1 MRSISV
7 AVCAAALTAAGL
19 AGGVGTAPVARAYD
33 PSINGTYTATVVG
46 QWARSRQVYH
56 QEAMVRSTWKITTSC
71 ANAYECTGEVVSDQ
85 GWSAPVRMFDGLNW
99 YLRRDIPNWETCDDG
114 TSYTATDYIMFYP
127 ADPVTAVN
135 TLGSPVF
142 RGDERTLGPSGACGT
157 NLPLDIEQPLRLDK
171 IG

>member
-1 MRSISV
+1 MRSMNV
-7 AVCAAALTAAGL
+7 AVGATLAAAGI
-19 AGGVGTAPVARAYD
+19 AGGGAMAPPAQAYN
-33 PSINGTYTATVVG
+33 PAINGTYTATVVG

-56 QEAMVRSTWKITTSC
+56 QEEMVRSTWKITTSC

-85 GWSAPVRMFDGLNW
+85 GWSAPVRMFDGLSW
-99 YLRRDIPNWETCDDG
+99 YLRRDIPNWETCSDG
-114 TSYTATDYIMFYP
+114 TSYAATDYIMFYP

-142 RGDERTLGPSGACGT
+142 RGDQRTVGPSGACGT

>member
-1 MRSISV
+1 MRSMSM
-7 AVCAAALTAAGL
+7 AVSAALAVTGV
-19 AGGVGTAPVARAYD
+19 AGGVGMAPLARAYNAAV
-33 PSINGTYTATVVG
+33 NGTYLATVVG

-56 QEAMVRSTWKITTSC
+56 QEAMVRSTWKISSSC

-85 GWSAPVRMFDGLNW
+85 GWSAPITMYDGSNW
-99 YLRRDIPNWETCDDG
+99 YLRRDIPNWETCADG

-135 TLGSPVF
+135 VLGSPVF
-142 RGDERTLGPSGACGT
+142 RGDERTIGPAGACGN
-157 NLPLDIEQPLRLDK
+157 NLPLDIEQPMRLDK